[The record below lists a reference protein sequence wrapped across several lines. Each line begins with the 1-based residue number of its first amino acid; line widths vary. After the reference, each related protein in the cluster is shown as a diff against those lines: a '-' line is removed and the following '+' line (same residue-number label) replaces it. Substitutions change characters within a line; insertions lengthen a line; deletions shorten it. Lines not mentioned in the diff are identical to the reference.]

1 MQAALEAARPENRSR
16 ALNEVD
22 QDTLAATTMASNNS
36 RVRFYEAV
44 CRTWGLEAWPLS
56 RESVRAFGACLKAG
70 AYRSVAV
77 YFSALIGHQ
86 VRTMWQAPSPELR
99 RCIHDTKRAVM
110 RGAGPAHLKDS
121 FHVPVLCKFLQEHGD
136 CDSYD
141 AGLPTH
147 MADTLLIC
155 CWWMLREIEAAN
167 AQVGHVSL
175 NEDKGEV
182 TLLLP
187 VQKCDTRGMLCC
199 RTLRCACRVARHVM
213 CPFHSMRR
221 HMERLGAR
229 GPSALSPRAP
239 LFPGPSGGV
248 MSHDQGDLR
257 GIDEEGSAGLRR
269 GHHQDLRGCRARA
282 VHGPHRPDLG
292 GSVAPQPGR
301 TVADA
306 AGFGPLVEPD
316 YFAILAGGS
325 ATDPSGDGGTGFAA
339 GPGAH

>member
-1 MQAALEAARPENRSR
+1 MADELWDTLRRRGLTPFAPIFVQCRVLAIAEIPLQAHTLIGAGIPAWAIELAAQGPTGGGEHPPDVQDQQQTGRADLPRQPRLRKASMQAALEAARPENRSR
-16 ALNEVD
+16 ALNELD

-121 FHVPVLCKFLQEHGD
+121 FHVPVLRKFLQEHGER
-136 CDSYD
+136 DSYD

-199 RTLRCACRVARHVM
+199 RTLRCACRVARHVS
-213 CPFHSMRR
+213 FS
-221 HMERLGAR
+221 
-229 GPSALSPRAP
+229 
-239 LFPGPSGGV
+239 
-248 MSHDQGDLR
+248 
-257 GIDEEGSAGLRR
+257 
-269 GHHQDLRGCRARA
+269 
-282 VHGPHRPDLG
+282 
-292 GSVAPQPGR
+292 
-301 TVADA
+301 
-306 AGFGPLVEPD
+306 
-316 YFAILAGGS
+316 
-325 ATDPSGDGGTGFAA
+325 
-339 GPGAH
+339 